1 MKLSEPKIDVSSEN
15 YTSQLA
21 HAFSFYNMNFD
32 KKDARAYMR
41 TYLKASDKSGES
53 VKIFD
58 QVPDSF
64 FVQTYG
70 WLAHIKSNGYSL
82 RSDHEDNFAKYVI
95 NLLIHTP
102 REPVVEKKVEEVV
115 KPTIQDYLKEKAKEY
130 LGELEGVIDD
140 VIKEGKTFNLYND
153 LKTKNIPKQF
163 SSDIIEWAD
172 KRTIEFAQAYEA
184 TEGDLKEGYS
194 NLGKRKLS
202 QLIKLLNEFVEDVNR
217 YSEFK
222 KANRKIRVKKV
233 KPASQ
238 QVAKMKYKKEDTEAR
253 VTSVHPSEMIG
264 ASQVWVYNSKYKKL
278 AVYRTDS
285 AMGIQVKGSTLQNYD
300 PELCEQK
307 VVRRPEAFLPI
318 VLQASKVQL
327 RKVMENLTTK
337 GSDVNGRINEECIIL
352 RVIK

>member
-1 MKLSEPKIDVSSEN
+1 MKLSEPKIDVTSEN

-21 HAFSFYNMNFD
+21 HAFSFYNMNLD

-70 WLAHIKSNGYSL
+70 WLARIKSNGYSL

-202 QLIKLLNEFVEDVNR
+202 QLIKLLNEFIEDVNR

-253 VTSVHPSEMIG
+253 VTSVHPSEMVG

-278 AVYRTDS
+278 AVYRTES